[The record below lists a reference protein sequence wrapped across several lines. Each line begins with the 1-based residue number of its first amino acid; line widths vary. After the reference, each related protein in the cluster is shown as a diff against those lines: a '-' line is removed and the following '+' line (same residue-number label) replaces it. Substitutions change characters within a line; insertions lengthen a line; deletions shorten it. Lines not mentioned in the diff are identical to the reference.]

1 MKSQTLKFPAH
12 LKLVPAS
19 GNSLQSPALSFLR
32 LQLLQCLDWSRL
44 DRPVLHNGLGD
55 VAGAVEG
62 VEHMVEVEDAEAVEE
77 LLLWQLLSP
86 NLSFLKSK

>member
-1 MKSQTLKFPAH
+1 
-12 LKLVPAS
+12 
-19 GNSLQSPALSFLR
+19 
-32 LQLLQCLDWSRL
+32 
-44 DRPVLHNGLGD
+44 LGD